1 VTSVDNSVAVH
12 HARAAHE
19 HGGHTHT
26 HEHGGHV
33 HVEETTGP
41 SLGPVVLDIGGDFGA
56 AVVRTPQRL
65 DGTEIEIRRLPSE
78 WDGTHV
84 AVRLR
89 PAPGSPVYAAVF
101 GHLLEG
107 AYELRRRHAPEDPTV
122 HRIDVVGGGVVDTTW
137 PDSDRRA

>member
-1 VTSVDNSVAVH
+1 MTSVDDSVAVH

-26 HEHGGHV
+26 HEHGGHA

-107 AYELRRRHAPEDPTV
+107 AYELRRRHVPEDPTV